1 LNLLQLSNLL
11 GKDDFRGSSRVD
23 AVSFNGDQ
31 EVTSVLQ
38 EVLSVDS
45 QNTGLIG
52 LSNVLEDNVDHRDQH
67 SVLLRVSGVL
77 NNGDNVGSLL
87 GNFDKITTATVR
99 QLNGVDSTFLET
111 KKKVRSNPR
120 SWSDSQTL
128 TGPTISA
135 T

>member
-1 LNLLQLSNLL
+1 M
-11 GKDDFRGSSRVD
+11 
-23 AVSFNGDQ
+23 
-31 EVTSVLQ
+31 TTVLQ

-87 GNFDKITTATVR
+87 GNFNEITTATVR
-99 QLNGVDSTFLET
+99 QLNGVDSAFLET
-111 KKKVRSNPR
+111 NRK
-120 SWSDSQTL
+120 SDQTRDRDQ
-128 TGPTISA
+128 IR
-135 T
+135 